1 MRLKSLLLLVGLVMS
16 GALTLSAKVNKKPA
30 PWERETKME
39 AFVDSLLQKMTLEEK
54 LGQLTLFSS
63 SWDITGPITNNNY
76 VEDVKKGKVGAIFNA
91 YSADFTYRLQKENM
105 ENTRLSIPLLFGYD
119 VIHGHWTTFPIPLA
133 EACSWDL
140 EWIEKS
146 ARIAAIEATS
156 EGLHWTFAPMVDIAR
171 DPRWG
176 RIAEGSGE
184 DVFLGC
190 EIAKARVHGF
200 QGDDLSQTNTMLAC
214 AKHYAAYGVAQAGRD
229 YHTVDISNRELW
241 GTYMPPFKA
250 ALNAGVATFMTSF
263 NELDGT
269 PCTGNEYL
277 LDDVLRKKWHFD
289 GFVVTDYTSI
299 MEMTEH
305 GNVKDEKE
313 AGEVAINAGV
323 DMDMQ
328 SGIFNDYL
336 PTSVEEGKVLI
347 SRINEAV
354 RQILKMK
361 YRLGLFED
369 PYKYSDVKRA
379 KKTLMKPEFI
389 KASRELAKRSIVL
402 LKNEDQILP
411 LDKNIKKLALIGPY
425 VKNRRDLVGT
435 WSGAGKWEKAVTV
448 MEGVEKAVSRKTE
461 ILYAEGCKLFGD
473 DRSGFDNA
481 VATAQEADAVVLM
494 VGEPHDWS
502 GEAASRTDLELPGV
516 QPELV
521 KEIMKTGKPVVM
533 VMMNGRPL
541 TIDWEA
547 ANVPAIVEAWHLG
560 VQAGPAVADVLF
572 GDYNPSA
579 KLTVTFPRNVG
590 QIPIYYNMKHT
601 GRPMD
606 PNQKFTSKYLD
617 CPNSPLYPFGYGLSY
632 TTFDY
637 SAVELDKTTMGANDQ
652 IIAKVKVSNTGKY
665 DGEEV
670 VQLYIQDLV
679 GSVTRPVKELKGFK
693 KVFIPK
699 GESVEVEFTITAEDL
714 AFYRKDMS
722 YGVEKGDF
730 KVFIGTN
737 SQEVQESQFT
747 LTQTAP
753 IAEK

>member
-1 MRLKSLLLLVGLVMS
+1 MS

-176 RIAEGSGE
+176 RIAEGAGE
-184 DVFLGC
+184 DIFLGC

-200 QGDDLSQTNTMLAC
+200 QGDDLSKTNTMLAC

-241 GTYMPPFKA
+241 STYMPPFKA
-250 ALNAGVATFMTSF
+250 AVNAGVATFMTSF

-328 SGIFNDYL
+328 SGIFNDFL
-336 PTSVEEGKVLI
+336 PTSVEEGKVLT
-347 SRINEAV
+347 SRIDEAV

-411 LDKNIKKLALIGPY
+411 LNKNIKKLALIGPY

-481 VATAQEADAVVLM
+481 VATAKEADAVVLM

-521 KEIMKTGKPVVM
+521 KEIVKTGKPVVM

-730 KVFIGTN
+730 KVFIGTS

>member
-1 MRLKSLLLLVGLVMS
+1 MRLKSVLLVAGLVMC
-16 GALTLSAKVNKKPA
+16 GALSSFGKGNKKTT
-30 PWERETKME
+30 PWEKEAKME
-39 AFVDSLLQKMTLEEK
+39 SFVDSLLNLMTLEEK

-76 VEDVKKGKVGAIFNA
+76 VEDVMKGKVGAIFNA

-133 EACSWDL
+133 ESCSWDL
-140 EWIEKS
+140 NLIEKS

-176 RIAEGSGE
+176 RIAEGAGE

-200 QGDDLSQTNTMLAC
+200 QGDDLSLDNTMLAC
-214 AKHYAAYGVAQAGRD
+214 AKHYAAYGAAQAGRD

-241 GTYMPPFKA
+241 NTYMPPFKA

-277 LDDVLRKKWHFD
+277 LDDVLRKQWGFD

-305 GNVKDEKE
+305 GNVKDKKE

-336 PTSVEEGKVLI
+336 PQSVKEGKVLE
-347 SRINEAV
+347 SRINMAV
-354 RQILKMK
+354 IQILKMK

-369 PYKYSDVKRA
+369 PYRYSDVKRA

-402 LKNEDQILP
+402 LKNDNQILP
-411 LDKNIKKLALIGPY
+411 LKKDIKKLALIGPY

-448 MEGVEKAVSRKTE
+448 LEGIEKAVSKKTE
-461 ILYAEGCKLFGD
+461 ILYAEGSQLFGD
-473 DRSGFDNA
+473 DKSGFAEA
-481 VATAQEADAVVLM
+481 VATANQADAVILF

-502 GEAASRTDLELPGV
+502 GEAASRTELELPGV

-521 KEIMKTGKPVVM
+521 QAIIETGKPVIM

-560 VQAGPAVADVLF
+560 VQAGPAIADVLF

-579 KLTVTFPRNVG
+579 KLTVTFPRSVG

-601 GRPMD
+601 GRPID

-617 CPNSPLYPFGYGLSY
+617 CPNTPLYPFGFGLSY
-632 TTFDY
+632 TTFEY
-637 SAVELDKTTMGANDQ
+637 SNIELDTREMGVNDY
-652 IIAKVKVSNTGKY
+652 ITAKINVKNTGNF

-679 GSVTRPVKELKGFK
+679 GSVTRPVKELKHFK
-693 KVFIPK
+693 KVFIAK
-699 GESVEVEFTITAEDL
+699 GGSVDLEFKISANDL

-722 YGVEKGDF
+722 YGVEAGDF
-730 KVFIGTN
+730 KLFIGTN
-737 SQEVQESQFT
+737 SDDVKESLFT

-753 IAEK
+753 LAEK

>member
-176 RIAEGSGE
+176 RIAEGAGE
-184 DVFLGC
+184 DIFLGC

-200 QGDDLSQTNTMLAC
+200 QGDDLSKTNTMLAC

-336 PTSVEEGKVLI
+336 PTSVEEGKVLT

-448 MEGVEKAVSRKTE
+448 MEGIEKAVSRKTE

-481 VATAQEADAVVLM
+481 VATAKEADVVVLM

-521 KEIMKTGKPVVM
+521 KEIVKTGKPVVM

-617 CPNSPLYPFGYGLSY
+617 CPNTPLYPFGFGLSY

-637 SAVELDKTTMGANDQ
+637 SAVELNKTTMGANDQ

-730 KVFIGTN
+730 KVFIGTS

>member
-176 RIAEGSGE
+176 RIAEGAGE
-184 DVFLGC
+184 DIFLGC

-200 QGDDLSQTNTMLAC
+200 QGDDLSKTNTMLAC

-241 GTYMPPFKA
+241 STYMPPFKA
-250 ALNAGVATFMTSF
+250 AVNAGVATFMTSF

-328 SGIFNDYL
+328 SGIFNDFL
-336 PTSVEEGKVLI
+336 PTSVEEGKVLT
-347 SRINEAV
+347 SRIDEAV

-411 LDKNIKKLALIGPY
+411 LNKNIKKLALIGPY

-481 VATAQEADAVVLM
+481 VATAKEADAVVLM

-521 KEIMKTGKPVVM
+521 KEIVKTGKPVVM

-730 KVFIGTN
+730 KVFIGTS

>member
-30 PWERETKME
+30 PWEIETKME

-176 RIAEGSGE
+176 RIAEGAGE
-184 DVFLGC
+184 DIFLGC

-200 QGDDLSQTNTMLAC
+200 QGDDLSKTNTMLAC

-277 LDDVLRKKWHFD
+277 LDDVLRKKWHFN

-336 PTSVEEGKVLI
+336 PTSVEEGKVLT

-411 LDKNIKKLALIGPY
+411 LDKDIKKLALIGPY

-481 VATAQEADAVVLM
+481 IATAKEADAVVLM

-521 KEIMKTGKPVVM
+521 KEIVKTGKPVVM

-632 TTFDY
+632 TKFDY
-637 SAVELDKTTMGANDQ
+637 SAVELDKATMGANDQ

-699 GESVEVEFTITAEDL
+699 GESVEVEFTIIAEDL

-730 KVFIGTN
+730 KVFIGTS

>member
-1 MRLKSLLLLVGLVMS
+1 MQAKSLILLLVLVMCGTTFS
-16 GALTLSAKVNKKPA
+16 FGKVNKKSA
-30 PWERETKME
+30 PWENDEKME
-39 AFVDSLLQKMTLEEK
+39 KFVNDLLAKMTLEEK

-91 YSADFTYRLQKENM
+91 YSADFTYRLQKENI
-105 ENTRLSIPLLFGYD
+105 ENTRLGIPLLFGYD

-133 EACSWDL
+133 ESCSWDL

-176 RIAEGSGE
+176 RIAEGAGE
-184 DVFLGC
+184 DIYLGC
-190 EIAKARVHGF
+190 EIAKARVNGF
-200 QGDDLSQTNTMLAC
+200 QGDDLSKNNTMLAC

-229 YHTVDISNRELW
+229 YSTVDISNRELW

-269 PCTGNEYL
+269 PCTGNDYL
-277 LDDVLRKKWHFD
+277 LDDVLRKKWGFD

-305 GNVKDEKE
+305 GNVKDKKE

-328 SGIFNDYL
+328 SGIFNDYI
-336 PTSVEEGKVLI
+336 PKSVEEGKVLE
-347 SRINEAV
+347 SRIDQAV
-354 RQILKMK
+354 IQILKMK

-369 PYKYSDVKRA
+369 PFRYSNVKRA

-389 KASRELAKRSIVL
+389 EASRELAKRSIVL
-402 LKNEDQILP
+402 LKNENQVLP
-411 LDKNIKKLALIGPY
+411 LNKGIKKLALIGPY

-448 MEGVEKAVSRKTE
+448 YEGIEKAVSKNTE
-461 ILYAEGCKLFGD
+461 ILYAEGSKLFGD
-473 DRSGFDNA
+473 DKSGFEKA
-481 VATAQEADAVVLM
+481 IATAEKADAVVLL

-502 GEAASRTDLELPGV
+502 GEAASRTNLELPGV

-521 KEIMKTGKPVVM
+521 KEIVKTGKPVIM

-547 ANVPAIVEAWHLG
+547 ENVPAIVEAWHLG
-560 VQAGPAVADVLF
+560 VQAGPAIADVLF

-579 KLTVTFPRNVG
+579 KLTVTFPRSVG

-617 CPNSPLYPFGYGLSY
+617 SPNTPLYPFGYGLSY
-632 TTFDY
+632 TKFDY
-637 SAVELDKTTMGANDQ
+637 SNIQLDKTSMGVNGQ
-652 IIAKVKVSNTGKY
+652 ITVKVTVTNSGKY

-679 GSVTRPVKELKGFK
+679 GSVTRPVKELKHFEK
-693 KVFIPK
+693 LSIAK
-699 GESVEVEFTITAEDL
+699 GESKVIEFKITAEDL

-722 YGVEKGDF
+722 YGVEAGDF
-730 KVFIGTN
+730 KIFVGTN
-737 SQEVQESQFT
+737 SVDVKEASFR
-747 LTQTAP
+747 LTQSSILP
-753 IAEK
+753 EK

>member
-200 QGDDLSQTNTMLAC
+200 QGDDLSKTNTMLAC

-336 PTSVEEGKVLI
+336 PTSVEEGKVLT

-481 VATAQEADAVVLM
+481 VATAKEADAVVLM

-521 KEIMKTGKPVVM
+521 KEIVKTGKPVVM

-617 CPNSPLYPFGYGLSY
+617 CPNTPLYPFGFGLSY

-730 KVFIGTN
+730 KVFIGTS

>member
-176 RIAEGSGE
+176 RIAEGAGE
-184 DVFLGC
+184 DIFLGC

-336 PTSVEEGKVLI
+336 PTSVEEGKVLT

-481 VATAQEADAVVLM
+481 VATAKEADAVVLM

>member
-176 RIAEGSGE
+176 RIAEGAGE
-184 DVFLGC
+184 DIFLGC

-200 QGDDLSQTNTMLAC
+200 QGDDLSKTNTMLAC

-241 GTYMPPFKA
+241 STYMPPFKA

-328 SGIFNDYL
+328 SGIFNDFL
-336 PTSVEEGKVLI
+336 PTSVEEGKVLT
-347 SRINEAV
+347 SRIDEAV

-473 DRSGFDNA
+473 DHSGFDNA
-481 VATAQEADAVVLM
+481 VATAKEADAVVLM

-521 KEIMKTGKPVVM
+521 KEIVKTGKPVVM

-617 CPNSPLYPFGYGLSY
+617 CPNTPLYPFGFGLSY

-730 KVFIGTN
+730 KVFIGTS

>member
-16 GALTLSAKVNKKPA
+16 GVLTLSAKVNKKPA
-30 PWERETKME
+30 HWERETKME

-176 RIAEGSGE
+176 RIAEGAGE
-184 DVFLGC
+184 DIFLGC

-200 QGDDLSQTNTMLAC
+200 QGDDLSKTNTMLAC

-241 GTYMPPFKA
+241 STYMPPFKA

-305 GNVKDEKE
+305 GNVKDKKE

-328 SGIFNDYL
+328 SGIFNDFL
-336 PTSVEEGKVLI
+336 PTSVEEGKVLT
-347 SRINEAV
+347 SRIDEAV

-411 LDKNIKKLALIGPY
+411 LDKDIKKLALIGPY

-481 VATAQEADAVVLM
+481 IATAKEADAVVLM

-521 KEIMKTGKPVVM
+521 KEIVKTGKPVVM

-617 CPNSPLYPFGYGLSY
+617 CPNTPLYPFGYGLSY

-637 SAVELDKTTMGANDQ
+637 SAVELDKATMGANNQ

-730 KVFIGTN
+730 KVFIGTS

>member
-1 MRLKSLLLLVGLVMS
+1 MS

-200 QGDDLSQTNTMLAC
+200 QGDDLSKTNTMLAC

-336 PTSVEEGKVLI
+336 PTSVEEGKVLT

-481 VATAQEADAVVLM
+481 VATAKEADAVVLM

-521 KEIMKTGKPVVM
+521 KEIVKTGKPVVM

-617 CPNSPLYPFGYGLSY
+617 CPNTPLYPFGFGLSY

-730 KVFIGTN
+730 KVFIGTS

>member
-1 MRLKSLLLLVGLVMS
+1 MQFKTALLAAGIVMGGIFTS
-16 GALTLSAKVNKKPA
+16 SAKVNKKPA
-30 PWERETKME
+30 PWEKKAKME
-39 AFVDSLLQKMTLEEK
+39 AFVDSLLNQMTLEEK

-63 SWDITGPITNNNY
+63 SWDITGPISNNNY
-76 VEDVKKGKVGAIFNA
+76 IEDVNKGKVGGIFNA
-91 YSADFTYRLQKENM
+91 FSADFTYRLQKQNM
-105 ENTRLSIPLLFGYD
+105 ENTRLKIPLLFGYD

-133 EACSWDL
+133 ESCSWDL
-140 EWIEKS
+140 DGIEKS
-146 ARIAAIEATS
+146 ARVAAIEASS

-171 DPRWG
+171 DARWG
-176 RIAEGSGE
+176 RIAEGAGE

-200 QGDDLSQTNTMLAC
+200 QGDDLSKNNTILAC
-214 AKHYAAYGVAQAGRD
+214 AKHYAAYGAAQAGRD

-241 GTYMPPFKA
+241 STYLPPFKA
-250 ALNAGVATFMTSF
+250 AVNAGVATFMTSF

-269 PCTGNEYL
+269 PCTGNKYL
-277 LDDVLRKKWHFD
+277 LDDILRKKWDFD

-305 GNVKDEKE
+305 GNVKDKKE

-336 PTSVEEGKVLI
+336 PASVKEGKVMT

-354 RQILKMK
+354 KSILKMK

-369 PYKYSDVKRA
+369 PYRYSNVKRA

-389 KASRELAKRSIVL
+389 KASRDFAKRCIVL
-402 LKNEDQILP
+402 LKNDDQILP
-411 LDKNIKKLALIGPY
+411 LKKDIKNLALIGPY

-448 MEGVEKAVSRKTE
+448 MEGIEKAVSRKTN
-461 ILYAEGCKLFGD
+461 ILYSEGCKLFGD
-473 DRSGFDNA
+473 DTSGFDAA
-481 VATAQEADAVVLM
+481 VATAEKADAVVLF

-521 KEIMKTGKPVVM
+521 KQIVATGKPVIM

-547 ANVPAIVEAWHLG
+547 ENVPSIVEAWHLG
-560 VQAGPAVADVLF
+560 VQAGPAIADVLF

-590 QIPIYYNMKHT
+590 QIPVNYNMKHT

-617 CPNSPLYPFGYGLSY
+617 CPNTPLYPFGFGLSY
-632 TTFDY
+632 TQFEY
-637 SAVELDKTTMGANDQ
+637 SDIQMDKTQMGANDT
-652 IIAKVKVSNTGKY
+652 ITAKITVTNKGNY

-670 VQLYIQDLV
+670 VQMYIQDLV

-693 KVFIPK
+693 KVFIAK
-699 GESVEVEFTITAEDL
+699 GKSVSVEFKITAQEL

-722 YGVEKGDF
+722 FGVEAGDF
-730 KVFIGTN
+730 KLFIGTN
-737 SQEVQESQFT
+737 SSQVKESKFS
-747 LTQTAP
+747 LTQSAP
-753 IAEK
+753 IAER

>member
-1 MRLKSLLLLVGLVMS
+1 MRLKSVFLVVGLVMC
-16 GALTLSAKVNKKPA
+16 GALSSFGKGNKKTT
-30 PWERETKME
+30 PWEKEAKME
-39 AFVDSLLQKMTLEEK
+39 AFVNSLLKKMTLEEK

-76 VEDVKKGKVGAIFNA
+76 VEDVMKGKVGAIFNA

-105 ENTRLSIPLLFGYD
+105 ENTRLGIPLLFGYD

-133 EACSWDL
+133 ESCSWDL
-140 EWIEKS
+140 DWIEKS

-176 RIAEGSGE
+176 RIAEGAGE

-190 EIAKARVHGF
+190 EIAKARVQGF
-200 QGDDLSQTNTMLAC
+200 QGDDLSLDNTMLAC

-229 YHTVDISNRELW
+229 YHTVDVSNRELW
-241 GTYMPPFKA
+241 NTYMPPFKA

-269 PCTGNEYL
+269 PCTGNDYL
-277 LDDVLRKKWHFD
+277 LDDVLRKQWGFD

-336 PTSVEEGKVLI
+336 PQSVKEGKVLE
-347 SRINEAV
+347 SRINTAV
-354 RQILKMK
+354 IQILKMK

-369 PYKYSDVKRA
+369 PYRYSDVKRA

-402 LKNEDQILP
+402 LKNDNQILP
-411 LDKNIKKLALIGPY
+411 LKKDIKKLALIGPY

-448 MEGVEKAVSRKTE
+448 LEGIEKAVSKKTE
-461 ILYAEGCKLFGD
+461 ILYAEGSKLFGED
-473 DRSGFDNA
+473 KSGFAEA
-481 VATAQEADAVVLM
+481 VATANQADAVVLL

-502 GEAASRTDLELPGV
+502 GEAASRTELELPGV

-521 KEIMKTGKPVVM
+521 QAIVETGKPVIM

-560 VQAGPAVADVLF
+560 VQAGPAIADVLF

-579 KLTVTFPRNVG
+579 KLTVTFPRSVG

-601 GRPMD
+601 GRPMNPD
-606 PNQKFTSKYLD
+606 QKFTSKYLD
-617 CPNSPLYPFGYGLSY
+617 SPNTPLYPFGFGLSY
-632 TTFDY
+632 TTFEYSDIKLDTREMGVNDY
-637 SAVELDKTTMGANDQ
+637 IT
-652 IIAKVKVSNTGKY
+652 AKINVKNTGNF
-665 DGEEV
+665 DGEEI

-679 GSVTRPVKELKGFK
+679 GSVTRPVKELKHFK
-693 KVFIPK
+693 KVFIAK
-699 GESVEVEFTITAEDL
+699 GESVDLEFKISADDL

-722 YGVEKGDF
+722 FGVEAGDF
-730 KVFIGTN
+730 KLFIGTN
-737 SQEVQESQFT
+737 SDDVKESLFT

-753 IAEK
+753 LAEK

>member
-176 RIAEGSGE
+176 RIAEGAGE
-184 DVFLGC
+184 DIFLGC

-200 QGDDLSQTNTMLAC
+200 QGDDLSKTNTMLAC

-336 PTSVEEGKVLI
+336 PTSVKEGKVLT

-411 LDKNIKKLALIGPY
+411 LDKDIKKLALIGPY

-481 VATAQEADAVVLM
+481 IATAKEADAVVLM

-521 KEIMKTGKPVVM
+521 KEIVKTGKPVVM

-632 TTFDY
+632 TKFDY
-637 SAVELDKTTMGANDQ
+637 SAVELDKATMGANDQ

-730 KVFIGTN
+730 KVFIGTS

>member
-1 MRLKSLLLLVGLVMS
+1 
-16 GALTLSAKVNKKPA
+16 
-30 PWERETKME
+30 
-39 AFVDSLLQKMTLEEK
+39 
-54 LGQLTLFSS
+54 
-63 SWDITGPITNNNY
+63 
-76 VEDVKKGKVGAIFNA
+76 
-91 YSADFTYRLQKENM
+91 
-105 ENTRLSIPLLFGYD
+105 
-119 VIHGHWTTFPIPLA
+119 
-133 EACSWDL
+133 
-140 EWIEKS
+140 
-146 ARIAAIEATS
+146 
-156 EGLHWTFAPMVDIAR
+156 
-171 DPRWG
+171 
-176 RIAEGSGE
+176 
-184 DVFLGC
+184 
-190 EIAKARVHGF
+190 
-200 QGDDLSQTNTMLAC
+200 
-214 AKHYAAYGVAQAGRD
+214 
-229 YHTVDISNRELW
+229 
-241 GTYMPPFKA
+241 
-250 ALNAGVATFMTSF
+250 
-263 NELDGT
+263 
-269 PCTGNEYL
+269 
-277 LDDVLRKKWHFD
+277 
-289 GFVVTDYTSI
+289 
-299 MEMTEH
+299 
-305 GNVKDEKE
+305 
-313 AGEVAINAGV
+313 
-323 DMDMQ
+323 
-328 SGIFNDYL
+328 
-336 PTSVEEGKVLI
+336 
-347 SRINEAV
+347 
-354 RQILKMK
+354 
-361 YRLGLFED
+361 
-369 PYKYSDVKRA
+369 
-379 KKTLMKPEFI
+379 
-389 KASRELAKRSIVL
+389 
-402 LKNEDQILP
+402 
-411 LDKNIKKLALIGPY
+411 
-425 VKNRRDLVGT
+425 
-435 WSGAGKWEKAVTV
+435 
-448 MEGVEKAVSRKTE
+448 
-461 ILYAEGCKLFGD
+461 
-473 DRSGFDNA
+473 
-481 VATAQEADAVVLM
+481 M

-521 KEIMKTGKPVVM
+521 KEIVKTGKPVVM

-617 CPNSPLYPFGYGLSY
+617 CPNTPLYPFGFGLSY

-637 SAVELDKTTMGANDQ
+637 SAVELNKTTMGANDQ

-730 KVFIGTN
+730 KVFIGTS

>member
-176 RIAEGSGE
+176 RIAEGAGE
-184 DVFLGC
+184 DIFLGC

-200 QGDDLSQTNTMLAC
+200 QGDDLSKTNTMLAC

-241 GTYMPPFKA
+241 STYMPPFKA

-305 GNVKDEKE
+305 GNVKDKKE

-328 SGIFNDYL
+328 SGIFNDFL
-336 PTSVEEGKVLI
+336 PTSVEEGKVLT
-347 SRINEAV
+347 SRIDEAV

-379 KKTLMKPEFI
+379 KKNLMKPEFI

-481 VATAQEADAVVLM
+481 VATAKEADAVVLM

-521 KEIMKTGKPVVM
+521 KEIVKTGKPVVM

-617 CPNSPLYPFGYGLSY
+617 CPNTPLYPFGYGLSY

-714 AFYRKDMS
+714 AFYREDMS

-730 KVFIGTN
+730 KVFIGTS

>member
-16 GALTLSAKVNKKPA
+16 GALTLSAKVNKRPA

-336 PTSVEEGKVLI
+336 PTSVEEGKVLT

-521 KEIMKTGKPVVM
+521 KEIVKTGKPVVM

-617 CPNSPLYPFGYGLSY
+617 CPNTPLYPFGYGLSY

-652 IIAKVKVSNTGKY
+652 ITAKVKVSNTGKY

-679 GSVTRPVKELKGFK
+679 ASVTRPVKELKGFK

-730 KVFIGTN
+730 KVFIGTS
-737 SQEVQESQFT
+737 SQEVHESQFT
-747 LTQTAP
+747 LTQTTP

>member
-30 PWERETKME
+30 PWEIETKME

-54 LGQLTLFSS
+54 LGQLTLLSS

-176 RIAEGSGE
+176 RIAEGAGE
-184 DVFLGC
+184 DIFLGC

-200 QGDDLSQTNTMLAC
+200 QGDDLSKTNTMLAC

-277 LDDVLRKKWHFD
+277 LDDVLRKKWHFN

-336 PTSVEEGKVLI
+336 PTSVEEGKVLT

-411 LDKNIKKLALIGPY
+411 LDKDIKKLALIGPY

-481 VATAQEADAVVLM
+481 IATAKEADAVVLM

-521 KEIMKTGKPVVM
+521 KEIVKTGKPVVM

-632 TTFDY
+632 TKFDY
-637 SAVELDKTTMGANDQ
+637 SAVELDKATMGANDQ

-699 GESVEVEFTITAEDL
+699 GESVEVEFTIIAEDL

-730 KVFIGTN
+730 KVFIETS

>member
-176 RIAEGSGE
+176 RIAEGAGE
-184 DVFLGC
+184 DIFLGC

-200 QGDDLSQTNTMLAC
+200 QGDDLSKTNTMLAC

-336 PTSVEEGKVLI
+336 PTSVEEGKVLT

-411 LDKNIKKLALIGPY
+411 LDKDIKKLALIGPY

-481 VATAQEADAVVLM
+481 IATAKEADAVVLM

-521 KEIMKTGKPVVM
+521 KEIVKTGKPVVM

-632 TTFDY
+632 TKFDY
-637 SAVELDKTTMGANDQ
+637 SAVELDKATMGANDQ

-730 KVFIGTN
+730 KVFIGTS